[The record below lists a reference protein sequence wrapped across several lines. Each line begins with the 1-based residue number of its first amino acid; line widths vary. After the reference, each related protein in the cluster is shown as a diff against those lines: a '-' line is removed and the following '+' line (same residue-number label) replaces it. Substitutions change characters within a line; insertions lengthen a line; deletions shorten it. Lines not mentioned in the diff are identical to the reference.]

1 MVGGARKGA
10 EHSLFCQKTRGKRER
25 ERERERSVSDADAS
39 TYRPLIGR
47 SDSRYVCPHRTHAK
61 TTPHH
66 AVRPSPIRSSAK
78 RLTSTQRINPTQPI
92 VFGNPRWD
100 AMTEG
105 TYTIQ
110 TRLSIENHQPT
121 CRRARFG
128 CVERFLGSSTRQ
140 QAEALETRPGA

>member
-47 SDSRYVCPHRTHAK
+47 SDPRYVCPHRTHAK

-78 RLTSTQRINPTQPI
+78 RLMSTQRINPTQPNLSCLAAH
-92 VFGNPRWD
+92 GGMPLPR
-100 AMTEG
+100 
-105 TYTIQ
+105 
-110 TRLSIENHQPT
+110 
-121 CRRARFG
+121 
-128 CVERFLGSSTRQ
+128 
-140 QAEALETRPGA
+140 